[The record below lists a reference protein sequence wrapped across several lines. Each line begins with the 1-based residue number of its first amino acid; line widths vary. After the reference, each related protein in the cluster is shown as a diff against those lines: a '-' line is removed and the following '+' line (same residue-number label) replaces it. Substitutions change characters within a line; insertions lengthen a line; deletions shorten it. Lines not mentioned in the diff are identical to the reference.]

1 MAANFWASSHGKQ
14 WLLSRQ
20 QLLESRK
27 EDLKYINTLEMM
39 KVNIWFAKLM
49 TELGNSLGVRQ
60 VIIATALT
68 NSYRGTEPYLVAA
81 TCMYLACKIEESPH
95 HIKSVIAEMKHVTQ
109 DKGGFQYEN
118 HKVAEMEFY
127 LLEELNFNMI
137 VFHPYRA
144 LTTLA
149 QDLGTKNEDVQRAWF
164 IVNDTYKTDM
174 CLLYPPY
181 VIAAAA
187 LYLPIALKGGGQYGD
202 NSTSNDHS
210 AQGVVTRGAKKG
222 ATSAVTNDA
231 NNNGETTK
239 VKDIRQWFA
248 LLNVDLDQIIDIV
261 QEIIS
266 LYEVWDEYNKKNQEK
281 HQEKHQEIHGILQR
295 LLKK

>member
-20 QLLESRK
+20 QLQESRK

-49 TELGNSLGVRQ
+49 TDLGNNIGVRQ

-68 NSYRGTEPYLVAA
+68 NSYRGTDPYLVAA

-95 HIKSVIAEMKHVTQ
+95 HIKSVIAEMKTVTQ

-202 NSTSNDHS
+202 NSTSNDNS

-222 ATSAVTNDA
+222 ATNDA

-266 LYEVWDEYNKKNQEK
+266 LYEVWDEYNKNNK
-281 HQEKHQEIHGILQR
+281 KHQEIHGILQR

>member
-1 MAANFWASSHGKQ
+1 MAANFWASSHGKK

-20 QLLESRK
+20 QLQESRK
-27 EDLKYINTLEMM
+27 EDIKCINSLEMK

-95 HIKSVIAEMKHVTQ
+95 HIKSVIAEMKHVTT

-118 HKVAEMEFY
+118 QKVAEMEFY

-149 QDLGTKNEDVQRAWF
+149 QDLGTKNEDVQRAWL

-174 CLLYPPY
+174 CLLHPPY

-187 LYLPIALKGGGQYGD
+187 LYLPIALKGGVQYGD
-202 NSTSNDHS
+202 NNNSV
-210 AQGVVTRGAKKG
+210 QGVVTRGAKKG
-222 ATSAVTNDA
+222 ATSAATSDS
-231 NNNGETTK
+231 NNNNETTK
-239 VKDIRQWFA
+239 IEDIRQWFA

-266 LYEVWDEYNKKNQEK
+266 LYEVWDDYKKK
-281 HQEKHQEIHGILQR
+281 PQEIHGILQR